1 MSISYSIWHK
11 KLSVQEAT
19 GSKSSD
25 YNRSS
30 DSSFIISIQ
39 MASQGT
45 WWDPIWY
52 VYHQVSVGHLGRL
65 SGKWLDIQ
73 TSSQKI
79 GSTEIRTQEPWLIS
93 IIRSA
98 GRVELTRGE
107 GRRKTQLDATRLSPT
122 LPPHSPRGTGRAS
135 SCGNWKSQIELFLIW
150 QLVSALLNLLTKGL
164 KCTIFL
170 PQQ

>member
-1 MSISYSIWHK
+1 MSFSYSILHR

-25 YNRSS
+25 CNRSS

-52 VYHQVSVGHLGRL
+52 VYHKVSVGHLGRL
-65 SGKWLDIQ
+65 SGKRLDIQ
-73 TSSQKI
+73 TWSQKV
-79 GSTEIRTQEPWLIS
+79 SPEIRTQEPRLIS

-122 LPPHSPRGTGRAS
+122 LPPRSPRGTGRAS
-135 SCGNWKSQIELFLIW
+135 SCGNWKSQIELFLLW
-150 QLVSALLNLLTKGL
+150 QLVSALLKLLTKGL
-164 KCTIFL
+164 KCIVFL
-170 PQQ
+170 TQQ